1 MSSSS
6 NTDEPGAAGAAGR
19 VDALFDALFPLG
31 FAIAPDLTLARV
43 GPRLTAALP
52 AARVGEPVLA
62 VFEVLRPRAPLSWSL
77 LGRLTGV
84 AWVFRARANGLELR
98 GQCLMDDGLARL
110 AVGPSVNS
118 SDELARYGLS
128 LGDFAPHDARLDL
141 LVLVSAKETALA
153 DAQALATRLRELN
166 AREAA
171 RAKLLQSEIV
181 RQEWVASL
189 GRLVAGVAHE
199 VNTPLGVALT
209 AASLAVETNRSL
221 LEQATSGQL
230 RKREFERLTQDL
242 GESLALVEG
251 NLRRAADLVRQFK
264 QVAVDQTGSARR
276 RIEVGGYV
284 RDVAESLRPMLR
296 GRSVAL
302 ELVTPARIEAD
313 IQPGALSQIV
323 TNLLQN
329 ALTHAF
335 PDDRAGVVTLA
346 VEPAEDGRCK
356 LTCRDDGVGI
366 PEDVV
371 DHVFQP
377 FFTTRLG
384 QGGSGLGLFIVHNL
398 AVDTLH
404 GAVTVTSARGHGT
417 AFEVVFPTA
426 FSDA

>member
-6 NTDEPGAAGAAGR
+6 STGDPGAAGSAAGVER
-19 VDALFDALFPLG
+19 FFEALFPLG
-31 FAIAPDLTLARV
+31 FAIAPDLTFARV
-43 GPRLTAALP
+43 SDRLAAALP
-52 AARVGEPVLA
+52 AARVGEPVLS
-62 VFEVLRPRAPLSWSL
+62 VFELLRPRAPLSWSL

-84 AWVFRARANGLELR
+84 AWVFRARANGLALR
-98 GQCLMDDGLARL
+98 GQCVMDDGVARF
-110 AVGPSVNS
+110 AGGPSVNA
-118 SDELARYGLS
+118 SDELAHYGLS

-171 RAKLLQSEIV
+171 RSKLLQSEIV

-209 AASLAVETNRSL
+209 ATSLAVETNRSL

-230 RKREFERLTQDL
+230 RKRDFERLTQDL
-242 GESLALVEG
+242 RESLALVEG

-296 GRSVAL
+296 GRRVSL
-302 ELVTPARIEAD
+302 EVVTPAPIEAE
-313 IQPGALSQIV
+313 IQPGAVSQIV

-335 PDDRAGVVTLA
+335 PDDRAGTVTLA
-346 VEPAEDGRCK
+346 VEPDEDGRCR

-366 PEDVV
+366 PEDAVA
-371 DHVFQP
+371 HVFQP

-404 GAVTVTSARGHGT
+404 GTVTVSSTRGEGT
-417 AFEVVFPTA
+417 AFEVRFPTA